1 MNQRQLVMRDP
12 AAAAILGLAL
22 AASTGGFAQSQAGAD
37 FGTEFGSHFG
47 DEDFG
52 DDYGADFGAAVAAAG
67 GAQLAIPKPTAQQAI
82 GAWNHLAVK
91 RAHAQRRV
99 AKLDPNR
106 ESNVKVERYSMSMG
120 DTFVLGTTDTFII
133 STTPDTQ
140 FRPQLITAN
149 APSVG
154 FAYLDNLKM
163 ANVNVTVG
171 NASEDL
177 FDYSAGA
184 WGKDLDM
191 PTLTPSNRATA
202 DIEYSGYV
210 PPGFVAEANYK
221 FRLNFKGPSLL
232 AGGASSL

>member
-1 MNQRQLVMRDP
+1 MNQRQLVRRDP
-12 AAAAILGLAL
+12 AAAAILGLSL
-22 AASTGGFAQSQAGAD
+22 AASSGAAGAD
-37 FGTEFGSHFG
+37 FGAEFGSAFG
-47 DEDFG
+47 DDYGDDFG

-67 GAQLAIPKPTAQQAI
+67 GAQLMVPKPTAQQAI
-82 GAWNHLAVK
+82 GAWNKQAVK
-91 RAHAQRRV
+91 RVHAIRRV

-106 ESNVKVERYSMSMG
+106 DSSVKVEKYSMSMG
-120 DTFVLGTTDTFII
+120 DNFVLGATSNHII

-149 APSVG
+149 APTVG

-177 FDYSAGA
+177 FGYGAGA

-202 DIEYSGYV
+202 DVEYSGYV
-210 PPGFVAEANYK
+210 PPGFVAEATYK
-221 FRLNFKGPSLL
+221 FRLSFHGPSLL
-232 AGGASSL
+232 AGGSSSL